1 MAEVIPGAKC
11 VELDAAHI
19 SNVEAAGRFT
29 AELLTFLDR

>member
-1 MAEVIPGAKC
+1 MAGVIPGATA

-29 AELLTFLDR
+29 AEVLAFLDR